1 MTSDN
6 FTTPWED
13 VNNGKRQYLPDIST
27 LKISPPLYR
36 HPLTITYT
44 FTTPSSINPIGIIQT
59 NIAYKIRFSVEQT
72 ERLCMD
78 IVKYRN
84 KLVNLCK
91 EHDILISRFNPLA
104 MKTSTNKWQMVLVY
118 KEDTLLD
125 AANIRHKQIIFSQI
139 RKFLIT

>member
-1 MTSDN
+1 MNPSE
-6 FTTPWED
+6 WED

-27 LKISPPLYR
+27 LKISPALYR

-44 FTTPSSINPIGIIQT
+44 FTTPSSTNPIGIIQT

-78 IVKYRN
+78 IVRYRK
-84 KLVNLCK
+84 KLENLCK
-91 EHDILISRFNPLA
+91 DHDVLVSRFNPLA
-104 MKTSTNKWQMVLVY
+104 LKDSLNKWQMVLVY

-125 AANIRHKQIIFSQI
+125 TAGIRQKQIMFSQI

>member
-1 MTSDN
+1 MNPSE
-6 FTTPWED
+6 WED

-44 FTTPSSINPIGIIQT
+44 FTTPSSTNPIGIIQT

-78 IVKYRN
+78 IVRYRK
-84 KLVNLCK
+84 KLENLCK
-91 EHDILISRFNPLA
+91 DHDVLVSRFNPLA
-104 MKTSTNKWQMVLVY
+104 LKDSLNKWQMVLVY

-125 AANIRHKQIIFSQI
+125 TAGIRQKQIMFSQI